1 MKRKAY
7 LAALVMCMA
16 LAVNGCGEDKETTS
30 TENTATEQ
38 QAEDTAD
45 TADTEEAEAP
55 AEPYTD
61 STGATRLVSVDNV
74 EKYVTIADYKGITLD
89 NSVQE
94 VTDEDVE
101 NRIAENLKDSSVEV
115 TDENATIQNGDTATI
130 NFVGTKDGE
139 AFEGGTGNNYD
150 LEIGSGTMI
159 PGFEEGIVGMKK
171 GETKDVPVT
180 FPEDYRSTDLA
191 GQDAVFQITVQSFKR
206 PPELTDDWVAANTDY
221 KTIDEY
227 KASVRAQLEQEAQDQ
242 ADSSLRSTAWNTV
255 YTNSEV
261 VEYPEK
267 DVEEAA
273 KTFRNQAEAY
283 AKQGNMELKD
293 FVESQGVSMDDFEAQ
308 CQQYAQAKVKQDL
321 IIQGIMDAEGM
332 ALEDEECLA
341 IQDQL
346 VQEYAS
352 GDLAVLIDTYGQVAV
367 DETIGLMRVQA
378 FIIANANYDQ
388 TASDAAADESEAADS
403 EADAADTADGQ
414 EAENTAGDAADSQ
427 SAEVADSEETGT
439 TADTGTAADATADAQ
454 NTDTEDTGAE
464 N

>member
-16 LAVNGCGEDKETTS
+16 LAVNGCGEDKKTTS

-45 TADTEEAEAP
+45 AADTEETP

-367 DETIGLMRVQA
+367 DETIGLMRVQD

-388 TASDAAADESEAADS
+388 TASDAAA
-403 EADAADTADGQ
+403 ADTADGQ
-414 EAENTAGDAADSQ
+414 EAENTADSQ

-439 TADTGTAADATADAQ
+439 TADTGTAADATAG
-454 NTDTEDTGAE
+454 TEDTEAQ

>member
-1 MKRKAY
+1 MKRKLY

-16 LAVNGCGEDKETTS
+16 LAVNGCGSDKETTS
-30 TENTATEQ
+30 TESESTATEQ
-38 QAEDTAD
+38 QAEDSA
-45 TADTEEAEAP
+45 EEEEVQ
-55 AEPYTD
+55 EPYTD

-89 NSVQE
+89 NSVP
-94 VTDEDVE
+94 
-101 NRIAENLKDSSVEV
+101 EV
-115 TDENATIQNGDTATI
+115 TDENAVIQNGDTATI

-150 LEIGSGTMI
+150 LVIGSGTMI

-180 FPEDYRSTDLA
+180 FPESYRNSELA

-267 DVEEAA
+267 DVEEAV
-273 KTFRNQAEAY
+273 KTFKKQAEAY
-283 AKQGNMELKD
+283 AKQGNMELED

-308 CQQYAQAKVKQDL
+308 CQQYAQAKVKQNL
-321 IIQGIMDAEGM
+321 LIQGIMDAEGM
-332 ALEDEECLA
+332 TLEDEESLA
-341 IQDQL
+341 IQNQL
-346 VQEYAS
+346 VEQYAS

-367 DETIGLMRVQA
+367 DESIGLMRVQD

-388 TASDAAADESEAADS
+388 TAADTSAEGEDAQAAEGTEAADH
-403 EADAADTADGQ
+403 ADGSTTDGQSTDGGDTEEEQ
-414 EAENTAGDAADSQ
+414 EAGA
-427 SAEVADSEETGT
+427 
-439 TADTGTAADATADAQ
+439 TADTGTAADAS
-454 NTDTEDTGAE
+454 TDTQDDSTE

>member
-1 MKRKAY
+1 MKRKLY

-16 LAVNGCGEDKETTS
+16 LAVNGCGSDKETTS
-30 TENTATEQ
+30 TESESTATEQ
-38 QAEDTAD
+38 QAEDSA
-45 TADTEEAEAP
+45 EEEEVQ
-55 AEPYTD
+55 EPYTD

-89 NSVQE
+89 NSVP
-94 VTDEDVE
+94 
-101 NRIAENLKDSSVEV
+101 EV
-115 TDENATIQNGDTATI
+115 TDENAVIQNGDTATI

-150 LEIGSGTMI
+150 LVIGSGTMI

-171 GETKDVPVT
+171 GETKDVSVT
-180 FPEDYRSTDLA
+180 FPESYRNSELA

-267 DVEEAA
+267 DVEEAV
-273 KTFRNQAEAY
+273 KTFKKQAEAY
-283 AKQGNMELKD
+283 AKQGNMELED

-308 CQQYAQAKVKQDL
+308 CQQYAQAKVKQNL
-321 IIQGIMDAEGM
+321 LIQGIMDAEGM
-332 ALEDEECLA
+332 TLEDEESLA
-341 IQDQL
+341 IQNQL
-346 VQEYAS
+346 VEQYAS

-367 DETIGLMRVQA
+367 DESIGLMRVQD

-388 TASDAAADESEAADS
+388 TAADTSAEGEDAQAAEGTEAADH
-403 EADAADTADGQ
+403 ADGSTTDGQSTDGGDTEEEQ
-414 EAENTAGDAADSQ
+414 EAGA
-427 SAEVADSEETGT
+427 
-439 TADTGTAADATADAQ
+439 TADTGTAADAS
-454 NTDTEDTGAE
+454 TDTQDDGTE

>member
-1 MKRKAY
+1 MKRKVY

-16 LAVNGCGEDKETTS
+16 LAVNGCGSDKETTS
-30 TENTATEQ
+30 TESESTATEQ
-38 QAEDTAD
+38 QAEDSA
-45 TADTEEAEAP
+45 EEEEVQ
-55 AEPYTD
+55 EPYTD

-89 NSVQE
+89 NSVP
-94 VTDEDVE
+94 
-101 NRIAENLKDSSVEV
+101 EV
-115 TDENATIQNGDTATI
+115 TDENAVIQNGDTATI

-150 LEIGSGTMI
+150 LVIGSGTMI

-171 GETKDVPVT
+171 GETKDVSVT
-180 FPEDYRSTDLA
+180 FPDSYRNSELA

-267 DVEEAA
+267 DVEEAV
-273 KTFRNQAEAY
+273 KTFKKQAEAY
-283 AKQGNMELKD
+283 AKQGNMELED

-308 CQQYAQAKVKQDL
+308 CQQYAQAKVKQNL
-321 IIQGIMDAEGM
+321 LIQGIMDAEGM
-332 ALEDEECLA
+332 TLEDEESLA
-341 IQDQL
+341 IQNQL
-346 VQEYAS
+346 VEQYAS

-367 DETIGLMRVQA
+367 DESIGLMRVQD

-388 TASDAAADESEAADS
+388 TAADTSAEGEDAQAAEGTEAADH
-403 EADAADTADGQ
+403 ADGSTTDGQSTDGGDTAEEQ
-414 EAENTAGDAADSQ
+414 EAGA
-427 SAEVADSEETGT
+427 
-439 TADTGTAADATADAQ
+439 TADTGTAADAS
-454 NTDTEDTGAE
+454 TDTQDDSTE